1 MLAWGGILLARGVVR
16 TLLATGTV
24 LESTA
29 GMFLRI
35 RSDIHSIVNVTSAAF
50 IAPIPKILVVKV
62 AISKVSTETQS
73 VGIHDVHVFNTEL
86 AMHCGAIFNCGGFR
100 LFCERR
106 ETL

>member
-1 MLAWGGILLARGVVR
+1 MKFSKVSDKKARGFR
-16 TLLATGTV
+16 H
-24 LESTA
+24 
-29 GMFLRI
+29 I
-35 RSDIHSIVNVTSAAF
+35 YIHSIVNLTSAAF

-62 AISKVSTETQS
+62 AISKLSTETQS